1 MSGERQAETE
11 EMVEEEKAAECEWG
25 EKQQQQ
31 ASKQQCVTAVF
42 VLVVRCVG
50 ASDKV
55 RVSNAR
61 RNRQKNNNKLLPS
74 QLGKVAATKG
84 RSASLMFGRSYKLR
98 LRHNVYLHQHGI
110 AVSSFSIQQ

>member
-1 MSGERQAETE
+1 VRVGGE
-11 EMVEEEKAAECEWG
+11 AAA
-25 EKQQQQ
+25 